1 MAFLLMYGGIRHKRV
16 EFPFCVTFLQ
26 AHFHLLLSNTHYYH
40 QREGGYGKKR
50 KNAPHAMS

>member
-26 AHFHLLLSNTHYYH
+26 EHFHLLLSNTHYYH
-40 QREGGYGKKR
+40 QSEGGYGKKR